1 MACSTRRRRGDNAEV
16 YTDYLSP
23 CGILVQAKEA
33 LKGARRMPWLSEA
46 MKDAVSCENPGLGAN
61 GP

>member
-1 MACSTRRRRGDNAEV
+1 M
-16 YTDYLSP
+16 
-23 CGILVQAKEA
+23 VQAKEA